1 MSYQMEAL
9 VPAPTSSGEIPIP
22 GDVETRAAAKPTLV
36 PKAEDKE
43 LQEDA
48 EMEDLFGN
56 DEDLEAKEENDGM
69 NLQG

>member
-1 MSYQMEAL
+1 MSYLMEAL
-9 VPAPTSSGEIPIP
+9 GPTPTSSGEIPIP
-22 GDVETRAAAKPTLV
+22 GDVGMRAAVQPTLI
-36 PKAEDKE
+36 PKAEDQE

-56 DEDLEAKEENDGM
+56 DEDLEAKEANDGM

>member
-1 MSYQMEAL
+1 MEAL
-9 VPAPTSSGEIPIP
+9 GPTPTSSGEIPIP
-22 GDVETRAAAKPTLV
+22 GDVVKPTLV
-36 PKAEDKE
+36 LKTEDKE

-56 DEDLEAKEENDGM
+56 DEDLEAKEANDGM